1 MFRKI
6 PEIIRYVSMS
16 SEKPFFNTSDWAL
29 LNVETI
35 TKAYPTPPSANIPS
49 INATLVDIF
58 RKGAGPR
65 NVKVNTIT
73 MLPMMEISVPELI
86 LSHSCKKLMIYI
98 TNLYISIRFGVLLP
112 KKVLFC

>member
-1 MFRKI
+1 MTLWKI
-6 PEIIRYVSMS
+6 PEIIRYVSIS

-49 INATLVDIF
+49 INATFVDIF
-58 RKGAGPR
+58 KYGAGPR

-73 MLPMMEISVPELI
+73 MLPMMEINVPELI
-86 LSHSCKKLMIYI
+86 LSQICK
-98 TNLYISIRFGVLLP
+98 N
-112 KKVLFC
+112 

>member
-6 PEIIRYVSMS
+6 PEIIRYVSIS

-49 INATLVDIF
+49 INATLVDIL

-86 LSHSCKKLMIYI
+86 LSQICKNGGFFLQ
-98 TNLYISIRFGVLLP
+98 
-112 KKVLFC
+112 